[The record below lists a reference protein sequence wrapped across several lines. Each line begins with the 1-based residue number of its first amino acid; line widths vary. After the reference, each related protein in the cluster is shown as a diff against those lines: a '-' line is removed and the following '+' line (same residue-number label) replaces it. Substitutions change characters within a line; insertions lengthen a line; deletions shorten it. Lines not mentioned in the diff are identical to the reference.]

1 MGIKRIILDM
11 KTFAIA
17 ALMGVSL
24 ATTQIGDDWSLAA
37 LGDLMKGNEN
47 VQTMSADMTADV
59 MDEWQTTLDQ
69 IARELE
75 KVLVMSNDH
84 IEKAIEGA
92 EECAAD
98 HPCVVIPDPPTD
110 PNHDGKII
118 CRSNGDPHVRTYDER
133 KIDVQG
139 HGVFSLSKTDGVQV
153 EAFHCPA
160 DKKWIGAS
168 VNAGVAFKVEAT
180 GDVVQILGDDVW
192 INGVKST
199 EGTSNIA
206 LMKWADK
213 LKVRVRVGDFKIVT
227 KEKYSENIPTDY
239 MMNVSIEVEE
249 ESNFLTTYGKTICGI
264 EHGHKDENLVMTL
277 IKSSETLFSAE
288 NYQWLVETCG
298 VPPGDDWVVPED
310 PVDPETV
317 CIEKGIPFLEA
328 ETECRAA
335 CHCAD
340 EEAVQSCIFD
350 YCALGGDSAALQSCD
365 DFCDDM
371 CEDDPDCIP
380 YNPTPVDPTPVC
392 DEGVTNQY
400 TYYVTTIQELQDE
413 IKDME
418 DQIDDL
424 S

>member
-1 MGIKRIILDM
+1 MG
-11 KTFAIA
+11 
-17 ALMGVSL
+17 
-24 ATTQIGDDWSLAA
+24 
-37 LGDLMKGNEN
+37 
-47 VQTMSADMTADV
+47 
-59 MDEWQTTLDQ
+59 
-69 IARELE
+69 
-75 KVLVMSNDH
+75 
-84 IEKAIEGA
+84 
-92 EECAAD
+92 
-98 HPCVVIPDPPTD
+98 
-110 PNHDGKII
+110 
-118 CRSNGDPHVRTYDER
+118 
-133 KIDVQG
+133 
-139 HGVFSLSKTDGVQV
+139 
-153 EAFHCPA
+153 
-160 DKKWIGAS
+160 
-168 VNAGVAFKVEAT
+168 
-180 GDVVQILGDDVW
+180 
-192 INGVKST
+192 
-199 EGTSNIA
+199 
-206 LMKWADK
+206 DK

-227 KEKYSENIPTDY
+227 KEKYTENIPTDY

-288 NYQWLVETCG
+288 N
-298 VPPGDDWVVPED
+298 
-310 PVDPETV
+310 
-317 CIEKGIPFLEA
+317 
-328 ETECRAA
+328 
-335 CHCAD
+335 CAD

-424 S
+424 WKQIAAIDEQCPEYHYLHQ